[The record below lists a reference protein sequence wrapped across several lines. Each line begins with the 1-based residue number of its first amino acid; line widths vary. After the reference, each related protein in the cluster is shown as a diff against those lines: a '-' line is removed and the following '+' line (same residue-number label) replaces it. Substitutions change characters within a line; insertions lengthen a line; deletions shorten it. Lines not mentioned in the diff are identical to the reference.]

1 MTRLFFSILTLVLFC
16 SSSGHAYVR
25 DYSKLENSWESDAG
39 KAYVSG
45 KTTFED
51 GATIINLFLI
61 SFEKIYGCKPLFKVS
76 FLEDSEYGELQE
88 TIPLDSGFLKIYVD
102 NKVVFDGPIV
112 NILYSNVTEF
122 GASITPVMLKHIYN
136 GNIVQI
142 ELVGKMDIIFNLQNS
157 RFHINKAQESCLQE

>member
-25 DYSKLENSWESDAG
+25 DYSKLEDSWKSEAS

-51 GATIINLFLI
+51 GTTIINLFLI
-61 SFEKIYGCKPLFKVS
+61 SFEKKYGCRPVFKVS
-76 FLEDSEYGELQE
+76 FLEDPEYGELLE
-88 TIPLDSGFLKIYVD
+88 TIPVDSGFLKIYVD

-112 NILYSNVTEF
+112 NILYSNVTEL
-122 GASITPVMLKHIYN
+122 GATITPGMLKHIYN
-136 GNIVQI
+136 GNIVQV
-142 ELVGKMDIIFNLQNS
+142 ELVGKMDVIFSLNNS
-157 RFHINKAQESCLQE
+157 RFHIDKAQESCLQE